1 MPSPSSFSKPNPLK
15 NILLNR
21 ISLIIITA
29 LAISGI
35 GLAVTYFLAQQ
46 QGIIPKKP
54 PLAKEVKT
62 PKELVFA
69 PQILSP
75 SKKLPGDSLKAA
87 LRCPVSPF
95 LCRNKNAFK
104 ESSFSAQLTQGAPL
118 FAAFDGSVSSL
129 SAIHPAPTGEEKYNL
144 VILTNNDLG
153 LQAMYSLKGT
163 VTAKTDISA
172 GEVIATSSGQPVVFM
187 NKSFIFTLIEATEK
201 GGESVLLSPNNFK

>member
-1 MPSPSSFSKPNPLK
+1 MAPVK
-15 NILLNR
+15 NLLLNR
-21 ISLIIITA
+21 ISLIIIAA

-35 GLAVTYFLAQQ
+35 GLVVTYFLAQ

-54 PLAKEVKT
+54 PLAKEAKT
-62 PKELVFA
+62 PQELVFA

-75 SKKLPGDSLKAA
+75 SKKLPGDSLKAT
-87 LRCPVSPF
+87 LRCPVSPS

-104 ESSFSAQLTQGAPL
+104 ESSFSAQLQEGSQL
-118 FAAFDGSVSSL
+118 FASFDGSVSSL

-172 GEVIATSSGQPVVFM
+172 GEVIATSSGQPVIFM

-201 GGESVLLSPNNFK
+201 GGKPVLLSPNNFK